1 MCHFQWQMK
10 RALGIDP
17 GDVRVGVAIS
27 DELKFLAH
35 PLETIDIRRTPA
47 IARICELVAARDVD
61 AIVVGLPRNMDG
73 SRGPAAEKAT
83 KFTDELRAALA
94 GKDVQIISLDER
106 LTTVSAQRSLREAG
120 RKAHEQ
126 KNIID
131 QAAAQVIL
139 QSWLDAQAGGLSAL

>member
-1 MCHFQWQMK
+1 MAFSMEMK

-17 GDVRVGVAIS
+17 GDVRVGLAIS

-35 PLETIDIRRTPA
+35 PLETIDVRRTPA
-47 IARICELVAARDVD
+47 IARIREIVTTREVD
-61 AIVVGLPRNMDG
+61 AIVVGMPRNMDG
-73 SRGPAAEKAT
+73 SHGPAAEKAA
-83 KFTDELRAALA
+83 KFTEELRAAIDDPA
-94 GKDVQIISLDER
+94 IRIVSLDER
-106 LTTVSAQRSLREAG
+106 MTTLSAQRSLREAG

-139 QSWLDAQAGGLSAL
+139 QSWLDAQAGGLPPL

>member
-1 MCHFQWQMK
+1 MK

-35 PLETIDIRRTPA
+35 PLETIDVRRTPA
-47 IARICELVAARDVD
+47 IARIRELVTSRDVD
-61 AIVVGLPRNMDG
+61 AIVIGLPRNMDG
-73 SRGPAAEKAT
+73 SHGPAAEKAA
-83 KFTDELRAALA
+83 KFIDALRAAINDPA
-94 GKDVQIISLDER
+94 VRIIGLDER
-106 LTTVSAQRSLREAG
+106 MTTLSAQRSLREAG

-139 QSWLDAQAGGLSAL
+139 QSWLDAQAGGLSSL

>member
-1 MCHFQWQMK
+1 MK

>member
-10 RALGIDP
+10 RALGIDL

-35 PLETIDIRRTPA
+35 PLETIDVRKTAALP
-47 IARICELVAARDVD
+47 RICELVAARDVD

-126 KNIID
+126 KSIID

>member
-1 MCHFQWQMK
+1 MK
-10 RALGIDP
+10 RALGIDL

-35 PLETIDIRRTPA
+35 PVETIDVRRTAA
-47 IARICELVAARDVD
+47 ITRICELAAARDVD
-61 AIVVGLPRNMDG
+61 IIVVGMPRNMDG
-73 SRGPAAEKAT
+73 SRGLSAEKALS
-83 KFTDELRAALA
+83 FVESLRIALA
-94 GKDVQIISLDER
+94 DFSTRVVTWDER

-139 QSWLDAQAGGLSAL
+139 QGWLDAQAGGLSAL

>member
-1 MCHFQWQMK
+1 MAFSIQMK
-10 RALGIDP
+10 RVLGIDS
-17 GDVRVGVAIS
+17 GDARVGVAIS
-27 DELKFLAH
+27 DELGFLAH
-35 PLETIDIRRTPA
+35 PLETIDVRRTPVVP
-47 IARICELVAARDVD
+47 RIRELALERDAE

-83 KFTDELRAALA
+83 RLAEEIQTALPDLR
-94 GKDVQIISLDER
+94 VVTWDER

-126 KNIID
+126 KKIID

-139 QSWLDAQAGGLSAL
+139 QSWLDAQAGGSTIL